1 MLCLPSSQPQGTL
14 ELNRQIAQA
23 FISPLRKLKKQFFAF
38 SAANDIAQAAND
50 IAHRLQRIEWIASNV
65 IYFIQEIQLAPKV
78 TWRHPH
84 CSSIWSIAQ
93 NFSSKVRVIFVWPWN
108 ENARTKQKQQT
119 NGNRAIWLVY
129 RTDTNA
135 LGFWLVRRT
144 LGWKNFMPDN

>member
-65 IYFIQEIQLAPKV
+65 IYYIQEIQLAPKV
-78 TWRHPH
+78 T
-84 CSSIWSIAQ
+84 
-93 NFSSKVRVIFVWPWN
+93 
-108 ENARTKQKQQT
+108 
-119 NGNRAIWLVY
+119 
-129 RTDTNA
+129 
-135 LGFWLVRRT
+135 
-144 LGWKNFMPDN
+144 